1 MNAPIKIRASSLG
14 ELFDCPKRWHAKHIL
29 KKRTPSSPAARLGH
43 SIHAGTEAFDTAHL
57 NGEPISADDAAQ
69 ALIERLY
76 GIDEEIDWEDVDPR
90 SLESI
95 ALSLLTQ
102 YCQDIA
108 PQMNYKFVELA
119 CRDLHLTDLGL
130 ILTGTID
137 RVYENDNAE
146 LGIADLK
153 SGATAVSAD
162 YTVKTAGHVAQLGM
176 YTLLAEQSLE
186 AEVTA
191 PALIIG
197 MQTGKTIKAQRVAI
211 GAITD
216 PKSILVGDEY
226 TGGLLENAAKII
238 HAGAFYG
245 NPKSMLCSAKFC
257 PAHSTC
263 KYKGD

>member
-1 MNAPIKIRASSLG
+1 MRNAIKIRASSLG

-43 SIHAGTEAFDTAHL
+43 SIHAGTEAFDTARL
-57 NGEPISADDAAQ
+57 EGNPISTDDAAQ
-69 ALIERLY
+69 ALVERLY

-102 YCQDIA
+102 YCHDIV
-108 PQMNYKFVELA
+108 PQMNYRFVELA

-137 RVYENDNAE
+137 RVYENDNGE

-153 SGATAVSAD
+153 TGATAVGAD
-162 YTVKTAGHVAQLGM
+162 YTVKTGGHVAQMGM
-176 YTLLAEQSLE
+176 YTLLAERSLE
-186 AEVTA
+186 QEVTA
-191 PALIIG
+191 PAVIIG
-197 MQTGKTIKAQRVAI
+197 MQTGKTIKAQRVAM

-216 PKSILVGDEY
+216 PKNILVGDEY
-226 TGGLLENAAKII
+226 TDGMLENAAKII
-238 HAGAFYG
+238 HSGAFYG